1 MVMVTDFL
9 SVVQSP
15 RFENLC
21 RCKQGIRKCDSLLL
35 FSLHGGC
42 KIRNGP
48 HQLSMNVY
56 MVD

>member
-35 FSLHGGC
+35 FRFSEGGKFVMVAAPIVDECVHG
-42 KIRNGP
+42 
-48 HQLSMNVY
+48 
-56 MVD
+56 

>member
-42 KIRNGP
+42 KIRNGRRI
-48 HQLSMNVY
+48 NCR
-56 MVD
+56 